1 MAEAASD
8 RRSFFNADLIRSKGI
23 NLTKQLD
30 ILAPFA
36 DAFAERTAA
45 EFSLLGDMSVKVTVV
60 SANTLSLTTLLQ
72 SEAGFDVV
80 TPVGTVSCWRNR
92 DRQFDNLMCEFCL
105 GASSVGPRDDDAERP
120 ATAFEK
126 KIRDLVSEKI
136 ANAVASALGEIGEH
150 LDLSVKPR
158 ARTASRKTESAL
170 LCYSVRLLLNVFDA
184 ALEFE
189 VFMSFAECMKLIG
202 GEQAMAQEA
211 PSASELVRNAPFS
224 VEIFLK
230 PDVVDVRQILCLVP
244 GEVLNLNVC
253 ASTPVELRMNGKM
266 VSLGSLSFDSTKG
279 RIKIL
284 DQRSLPE
291 VSKSSRDSIQSVG

>member
-1 MAEAASD
+1 MA
-8 RRSFFNADLIRSKGI
+8 
-23 NLTKQLD
+23 
-30 ILAPFA
+30 P
-36 DAFAERTAA
+36 
-45 EFSLLGDMSVKVTVV
+45 
-60 SANTLSLTTLLQ
+60 
-72 SEAGFDVV
+72 
-80 TPVGTVSCWRNR
+80 
-92 DRQFDNLMCEFCL
+92 
-105 GASSVGPRDDDAERP
+105 
-120 ATAFEK
+120 
-126 KIRDLVSEKI
+126 
-136 ANAVASALGEIGEH
+136 
-150 LDLSVKPR
+150 
-158 ARTASRKTESAL
+158 
-170 LCYSVRLLLNVFDA
+170 
-184 ALEFE
+184 
-189 VFMSFAECMKLIG
+189 
-202 GEQAMAQEA
+202 EA